1 MDWLMRWH
9 EHLGDRLPCAR
20 WCRLTADKQ
29 RAASAHAGS
38 RLPSSRGVATLCCFL
53 RTLANQRTLNRRRR
67 QASQRAWHVGAS
79 CAPEWARIDTH

>member
-38 RLPSSRGVATLCCFL
+38 RLPSSRGPWGGDALLLST
-53 RTLANQRTLNRRRR
+53 NP
-67 QASQRAWHVGAS
+67 G
-79 CAPEWARIDTH
+79 